1 MGAFGTVWLVASRSL
16 RYRLS
21 GVLLT
26 IASIALS
33 VFVLLGVEHVR
44 QEARSGFA
52 STVSGV
58 DLIVGARTGEIN
70 LLLLSV
76 FRIGTATANLSWESV
91 EQLDQQKNVVWTV
104 PISLGDS
111 HRNFRVVGTT
121 QAFFSRYKFGSKQ
134 PLVFDQGQPFEEV
147 AEVVL
152 GARVAGELGYQLGD
166 SLVLSHGMADTSFTH
181 HDQLPF
187 AVSGILAPTGTP
199 IDNALFVGL
208 DAIDAMHS
216 DGGSDSHQAH
226 EGRDAHE
233 DHDAHNEH
241 EVHEEHDAHVGP
253 DADEDHKA
261 HEDHDSHKGH
271 EVYEEHDAHEDHDAH
286 NEHEVHEEHDAH
298 LGPDADEDHEAH
310 EDHDGHDAHEVYE
323 ERDAHQDHDAH
334 VGPDADEVHEAH
346 EDHDGH
352 EDHQDFDHHEEHHQ
366 AHDHPPIGTVT
377 AVLVG
382 LSSPITTLQVKRW
395 VDEYEEEAL
404 LAILPGV
411 ALTQLWELVGNVESV
426 LLGISVLILVS
437 SLLGLNAMLLASMRE
452 RRREIEVL
460 RSIGA
465 PSSFILSL
473 LMIESLLI
481 VSVGVMLAVG
491 ILLASIAAANTLF
504 VETFGLMIS
513 SQILNPSNVMA
524 LGLIYLTAVI
534 VTLLPALRAYRVSR
548 LVGTAAA
555 AD

>member
-1 MGAFGTVWLVASRSL
+1 MGAFGTVLLVASRSL

-26 IASIALS
+26 IASVALS

-70 LLLLSV
+70 LLLLSI
-76 FRIGTATANLSWESV
+76 FRIGTATANVSWESV
-91 EQLDQQKNVVWTV
+91 EQLNQQKNVDWTV

-111 HRNFRVVGTT
+111 HRNFRVIGTT
-121 QAFFSRYKFGSKQ
+121 QAFFSRYKYGAKQ
-134 PLVFDQGQPFEEV
+134 PLVFEQGQPFEAV

-152 GARVAGELGYQLGD
+152 GARVARELGYQLGD
-166 SLVLSHGMADTSFTH
+166 LLVLSHGMADTSFTH

-187 AVSGILAPTGTP
+187 AVSGVLVGTGTP

-216 DGGSDSHQAH
+216 DEGSENHQAH
-226 EGRDAHE
+226 
-233 DHDAHNEH
+233 
-241 EVHEEHDAHVGP
+241 
-253 DADEDHKA
+253 
-261 HEDHDSHKGH
+261 
-271 EVYEEHDAHEDHDAH
+271 EEHDAHEDHDAH
-286 NEHEVHEEHDAH
+286 KGRDEHEDHDDHDAH
-298 LGPDADEDHEAH
+298 EGHGDHYAHKGHEAH
-310 EDHDGHDAHEVYE
+310 EDHDTHEE
-323 ERDAHQDHDAH
+323 
-334 VGPDADEVHEAH
+334 HEAH
-346 EDHDGH
+346 EDHDTHEEHEAH
-352 EDHQDFDHHEEHHQ
+352 EDHDTHEEHEAHEDHDTHEEHG

-395 VDEYEEEAL
+395 VDEYEGEAL
-404 LAILPGV
+404 LAIVPGV
-411 ALTQLWELVGNVESV
+411 ALTQLWELIGNVESV

-465 PSSFILSL
+465 PSSFILAL

-481 VSVGVMLAVG
+481 VSVGVVLALG
-491 ILLASIAAANTLF
+491 ALLASITAANTLF
-504 VETFGLMIS
+504 AETFGLMIS
-513 SQILNPSNVMA
+513 SQILSPSNVTA

-534 VTLLPALRAYRVSR
+534 VTLLPALQAYRVSR
-548 LVGTAAA
+548 SVGAATAAE
-555 AD
+555 

>member
-1 MGAFGTVWLVASRSL
+1 MGAFGTLWLVASRSL

-33 VFVLLGVEHVR
+33 VFVLLGVEHAR

-216 DGGSDSHQAH
+216 DGGSESHQAH
-226 EGRDAHE
+226 EGHDAHE

-253 DADEDHKA
+253 DADEDHEA
-261 HEDHDSHKGH
+261 HEDHDDHKGH
-271 EVYEEHDAHEDHDAH
+271 EVYEEHDAHQDHDAH
-286 NEHEVHEEHDAH
+286 NEHEVREEHDAH

-310 EDHDGHDAHEVYE
+310 EDHVDL
-323 ERDAHQDHDAH
+323 
-334 VGPDADEVHEAH
+334 
-346 EDHDGH
+346 
-352 EDHQDFDHHEEHHQ
+352 DHHEEHDQ

-473 LMIESLLI
+473 LMSESLLI

>member
-1 MGAFGTVWLVASRSL
+1 MGAFGTLWLVASRSL

-33 VFVLLGVEHVR
+33 VFVLLGVEHAR

-134 PLVFDQGQPFEEV
+134 PLLFDQGQPFEEV

-216 DGGSDSHQAH
+216 DGGSESHQAH
-226 EGRDAHE
+226 EGHDAHE

-253 DADEDHKA
+253 DADEDHEA
-261 HEDHDSHKGH
+261 HEDHDDHKGH
-271 EVYEEHDAHEDHDAH
+271 EVYEEHDAHQDHDAH
-286 NEHEVHEEHDAH
+286 NEHEVREEHDAH
-298 LGPDADEDHEAH
+298 LGPDADEDHDAH
-310 EDHDGHDAHEVYE
+310 EDHDGHEGREVYE
-323 ERDAHQDHDAH
+323 EHDAHQDHDAH
-334 VGPDADEVHEAH
+334 VGSDAEEDHEAH
-346 EDHDGH
+346 EDHVDL
-352 EDHQDFDHHEEHHQ
+352 DHHEEHDQ

-473 LMIESLLI
+473 LMSESLLI

>member
-1 MGAFGTVWLVASRSL
+1 MGAFGTVLLVASQSL

-26 IASIALS
+26 IASVALS

-70 LLLLSV
+70 LLLLSI
-76 FRIGTATANLSWESV
+76 FRIGTATANVSWESV
-91 EQLDQQKNVVWTV
+91 EQLDQQRNVDWTV

-111 HRNFRVVGTT
+111 HRNFRVIGTT
-121 QAFFSRYKFGSKQ
+121 QAFFSRYKYGAKQ
-134 PLVFDQGQPFEEV
+134 PLVFEQGQPFEAV

-152 GARVAGELGYQLGD
+152 GARVARELGYQLGD

-187 AVSGILAPTGTP
+187 AVSGVLAGTGTP

-208 DAIDAMHS
+208 EAIDAMHS
-216 DGGSDSHQAH
+216 DGGSENHQAH
-226 EGRDAHE
+226 EAPEAHDAHE
-233 DHDAHNEH
+233 R
-241 EVHEEHDAHVGP
+241 HEEH
-253 DADEDHKA
+253 EE
-261 HEDHDSHKGH
+261 HEGH
-271 EVYEEHDAHEDHDAH
+271 EGHEGHEEHDAHEDHDAH
-286 NEHEVHEEHDAH
+286 EGRDEHEVHEEHVVHEDHDAH
-298 LGPDADEDHEAH
+298 EGHDAH
-310 EDHDGHDAHEVYE
+310 EDHDTHEE
-323 ERDAHQDHDAH
+323 
-334 VGPDADEVHEAH
+334 HEAL
-346 EDHDGH
+346 DD
-352 EDHQDFDHHEEHHQ
+352 HEEHHE

-395 VDEYEEEAL
+395 VDEYEGEAL

-481 VSVGVMLAVG
+481 VSVGVVLAVG
-491 ILLASIAAANTLF
+491 TLLASITAANTLF
-504 VETFGLMIS
+504 AETFGLMIS
-513 SQILNPSNVMA
+513 SQILNPSNVTA

-534 VTLLPALRAYRVSR
+534 VTLLPALQAYRVSR
-548 LVGTAAA
+548 SVGAATAA
-555 AD
+555 D

>member
-1 MGAFGTVWLVASRSL
+1 MGAFGTLWLVASRSL

-33 VFVLLGVEHVR
+33 VFVLLGVEHAR

-134 PLVFDQGQPFEEV
+134 PLLFDQGQPFEEV

-216 DGGSDSHQAH
+216 DGGSESHQAH
-226 EGRDAHE
+226 EGHDAHE

-253 DADEDHKA
+253 DADEDHEA
-261 HEDHDSHKGH
+261 HEDHDDHKGH
-271 EVYEEHDAHEDHDAH
+271 EVYEEHDAHQGHDAH
-286 NEHEVHEEHDAH
+286 NEHKVREEHDAH
-298 LGPDADEDHEAH
+298 LGPDADEDHDAH
-310 EDHDGHDAHEVYE
+310 EDHDGHEGREVYE
-323 ERDAHQDHDAH
+323 EHDAHQDHDAH
-334 VGPDADEVHEAH
+334 VGSDAEEDHEAH
-346 EDHDGH
+346 EDHVDL
-352 EDHQDFDHHEEHHQ
+352 DHHEEHDQ

-473 LMIESLLI
+473 LMSESLLI

>member
-1 MGAFGTVWLVASRSL
+1 MGAFGTLWLVASRSL

-33 VFVLLGVEHVR
+33 VFVLLGVEHAR

-216 DGGSDSHQAH
+216 DGGSESHQAH
-226 EGRDAHE
+226 EGHDAHE

-253 DADEDHKA
+253 DADEDHEA
-261 HEDHDSHKGH
+261 HEDHDDHKGH
-271 EVYEEHDAHEDHDAH
+271 EVYEEHDAHQGHDAH
-286 NEHEVHEEHDAH
+286 NEHEVREEHDAH
-298 LGPDADEDHEAH
+298 LGPDADEDHDAH
-310 EDHDGHDAHEVYE
+310 EDHDGHEGREVYE
-323 ERDAHQDHDAH
+323 EHDAHQDHDAH
-334 VGPDADEVHEAH
+334 VGSDAEEDHEAH
-346 EDHDGH
+346 EDHVDL
-352 EDHQDFDHHEEHHQ
+352 DHHEEHDQ

-452 RRREIEVL
+452 RRRRSRC

-473 LMIESLLI
+473 LMSESLLI

-534 VTLLPALRAYRVSR
+534 VTLLPALRHIAF
-548 LVGTAAA
+548 LAW
-555 AD
+555 

>member
-1 MGAFGTVWLVASRSL
+1 MGSFGTVLLVASRSL

-26 IASIALS
+26 IASVALS

-44 QEARSGFA
+44 QEARTGFA

-70 LLLLSV
+70 LLLLSI
-76 FRIGTATANLSWESV
+76 FRIGTATANVSWESV
-91 EQLDQQKNVVWTV
+91 EQLEQQKNVVWTV

-111 HRNFRVVGTT
+111 HRSFRVIGTT
-121 QAFFSRYKFGSKQ
+121 EAFFTRSKYGAKQ
-134 PLVFDQGQPFEEV
+134 SITFQQGQSFEAV

-152 GARVAGELGYQLGD
+152 GARVATELGYQLGD
-166 SLVLSHGMADTSFTH
+166 SLVLSHGMADTSFSH

-187 AVSGILAPTGTP
+187 SVSGILAATGTP

-208 DAIDAMHS
+208 EAIEAMHS
-216 DGGSDSHQAH
+216 DGESEDHRGHNDHDEHDGHDEHQ
-226 EGRDAHE
+226 EHE
-233 DHDAHNEH
+233 DHD
-241 EVHEEHDAHVGP
+241 
-253 DADEDHKA
+253 
-261 HEDHDSHKGH
+261 
-271 EVYEEHDAHEDHDAH
+271 
-286 NEHEVHEEHDAH
+286 
-298 LGPDADEDHEAH
+298 
-310 EDHDGHDAHEVYE
+310 
-323 ERDAHQDHDAH
+323 
-334 VGPDADEVHEAH
+334 AH

-352 EDHQDFDHHEEHHQ
+352 EDHDAHEVHDEHH
-366 AHDHPPIGTVT
+366 AGHDHPPIGTVT

-382 LSSPITTLQVKRW
+382 LNSPITTLQVKRW
-395 VDEYEEEAL
+395 VDEFADEAL

-411 ALTQLWELVGNVESV
+411 ALTQLWELVGNVEAI
-426 LLGISVLILVS
+426 LLGISILILVS

-465 PSSFILSL
+465 PSSFIVSL

-481 VSVGVMLAVG
+481 VSVGVVLAVLS
-491 ILLASIAAANTLF
+491 LLASITAANTLF
-504 VETFGLMIS
+504 AETFGLMIS
-513 SQILNPSNVMA
+513 SQILSPSNITA
-524 LGLIYLTAVI
+524 LGLIYLTAI
-534 VTLLPALRAYRVSR
+534 LVTLLPALQAYRVSR
-548 LVGTAAA
+548 AVGTAAA

>member
-1 MGAFGTVWLVASRSL
+1 MGSVGTVLLVASRSL

-26 IASIALS
+26 IASVALS

-44 QEARSGFA
+44 QEARTGFA

-76 FRIGTATANLSWESV
+76 FRIGTATANVSWESV
-91 EQLDQQKNVVWTV
+91 EQLEQQNNVVWTV

-111 HRNFRVVGTT
+111 HRSFRVIGTT
-121 QAFFSRYKFGSKQ
+121 EGFFTRYKYGAKQ
-134 PLVFDQGQPFEEV
+134 PLTFLKGQSFDAV

-152 GARVAGELGYQLGD
+152 GARVAKELGYQLGD

-187 AVSGILAPTGTP
+187 SVSGILAATGTP

-208 DAIDAMHS
+208 EAIEAMHS
-216 DGGSDSHQAH
+216 DGESEDHRGHNEH
-226 EGRDAHE
+226 EDHDQHEEQE
-233 DHDAHNEH
+233 DHDAH
-241 EVHEEHDAHVGP
+241 EEQ
-253 DADEDHKA
+253 
-261 HEDHDSHKGH
+261 
-271 EVYEEHDAHEDHDAH
+271 EDHDAH
-286 NEHEVHEEHDAH
+286 EEHQAHEKHEGHDAH
-298 LGPDADEDHEAH
+298 AERE
-310 EDHDGHDAHEVYE
+310 GHDAHEEHVE
-323 ERDAHQDHDAH
+323 HGDHD
-334 VGPDADEVHEAH
+334 VHEDH
-346 EDHDGH
+346 EDHD
-352 EDHQDFDHHEEHHQ
+352 EHH
-366 AHDHPPIGTVT
+366 AGHDHPPIGTVT

-382 LSSPITTLQVKRW
+382 LNSPITTLQVKRW
-395 VDEYEEEAL
+395 VDEFEGEAL

-411 ALTQLWELVGNVESV
+411 ALTQLWELVGNVEAV
-426 LLGISVLILVS
+426 LLGISILILVS

-465 PSSFILSL
+465 PSSFIVSL

-481 VSVGVMLAVG
+481 VSVGVVLAVLS
-491 ILLASIAAANTLF
+491 LLASITAANTL
-504 VETFGLMIS
+504 VAETFGLMIS
-513 SQILNPSNVMA
+513 SQILSPSNITA
-524 LGLIYLTAVI
+524 LGLIYLTAI
-534 VTLLPALRAYRVSR
+534 LVTLLPALQAYRVSR
-548 LVGTAAA
+548 AVGTASA

>member
-1 MGAFGTVWLVASRSL
+1 MGAFGTVLLVASRSL

-26 IASIALS
+26 IASVALS

-70 LLLLSV
+70 LLLLSI
-76 FRIGTATANLSWESV
+76 FRIGTATANVSWESV
-91 EQLDQQKNVVWTV
+91 EQLDQQRNVDWTV

-111 HRNFRVVGTT
+111 HRNFRVIGTT
-121 QAFFSRYKFGSKQ
+121 QAFFSRYKYGAKQ
-134 PLVFDQGQPFEEV
+134 PLVFEQGQPFEAV

-152 GARVAGELGYQLGD
+152 GARVARELGYQLGD

-187 AVSGILAPTGTP
+187 AVSGVLAGTGTP

-208 DAIDAMHS
+208 EAIDAMHS
-216 DGGSDSHQAH
+216 DGGSENHQAH
-226 EGRDAHE
+226 EAPE
-233 DHDAHNEH
+233 AHDADER
-241 EVHEEHDAHVGP
+241 HEEH
-253 DADEDHKA
+253 EE
-261 HEDHDSHKGH
+261 HEGH
-271 EVYEEHDAHEDHDAH
+271 EGHEEHDAHEDHDAH
-286 NEHEVHEEHDAH
+286 EGRDEHEVHEEHVVHEDHDAH
-298 LGPDADEDHEAH
+298 EGHDAH
-310 EDHDGHDAHEVYE
+310 EDHDTHEE
-323 ERDAHQDHDAH
+323 
-334 VGPDADEVHEAH
+334 HEAL
-346 EDHDGH
+346 DD
-352 EDHQDFDHHEEHHQ
+352 HEEHHE

-395 VDEYEEEAL
+395 VDEYEGEAL

-481 VSVGVMLAVG
+481 VSVGVVLAVG
-491 ILLASIAAANTLF
+491 TLLASITAANTLF
-504 VETFGLMIS
+504 AETFGLMIS
-513 SQILNPSNVMA
+513 SQILNPSNVTA

-534 VTLLPALRAYRVSR
+534 VTLLPALQAYRVSR
-548 LVGTAAA
+548 SVGAATAA
-555 AD
+555 D

>member
-1 MGAFGTVWLVASRSL
+1 MGFVGTVLLVASRSL

-26 IASIALS
+26 IASVALS

-44 QEARSGFA
+44 QEARTGFA

-76 FRIGTATANLSWESV
+76 FRIGTATANVSWESV
-91 EQLDQQKNVVWTV
+91 EQLEQQNNVVWTV

-111 HRNFRVVGTT
+111 HRSFRVIGTT
-121 QAFFSRYKFGSKQ
+121 EGFFTRYKYGAKH
-134 PLVFDQGQPFEEV
+134 PLTFQEGQSFDAV

-152 GARVAGELGYQLGD
+152 GARVAKELGYQLGD

-187 AVSGILAPTGTP
+187 SVSGILAATGTP

-208 DAIDAMHS
+208 EAIEAMHS
-216 DGGSDSHQAH
+216 DGESEDHRGHNEH
-226 EGRDAHE
+226 EDHDQHEEQE
-233 DHDAHNEH
+233 DHDAHENH
-241 EVHEEHDAHVGP
+241 DQHEEQEDHHAH
-253 DADEDHKA
+253 EEHKA
-261 HEDHDSHKGH
+261 HEKH
-271 EVYEEHDAHEDHDAH
+271 E
-286 NEHEVHEEHDAH
+286 
-298 LGPDADEDHEAH
+298 
-310 EDHDGHDAHEVYE
+310 GHDAHEEHVE
-323 ERDAHQDHDAH
+323 HGDHD
-334 VGPDADEVHEAH
+334 VH
-346 EDHDGH
+346 EDHD
-352 EDHQDFDHHEEHHQ
+352 EHH
-366 AHDHPPIGTVT
+366 AGHDHPPIGTVT

-382 LSSPITTLQVKRW
+382 LNSPITTLQVKRW
-395 VDEYEEEAL
+395 VDEFEGEAL

-411 ALTQLWELVGNVESV
+411 ALTQLWELVGNVEAV
-426 LLGISVLILVS
+426 LLGISILILVS

-465 PSSFILSL
+465 PSSFIVSL

-481 VSVGVMLAVG
+481 VSVGVVLAVLS
-491 ILLASIAAANTLF
+491 LLASITAANTL
-504 VETFGLMIS
+504 VAETFGLMIS
-513 SQILNPSNVMA
+513 SKILSPSNITA
-524 LGLIYLTAVI
+524 LGLIYLTAI
-534 VTLLPALRAYRVSR
+534 LVTLLPALQAYRVSR
-548 LVGTAAA
+548 AVGTASA

>member
-1 MGAFGTVWLVASRSL
+1 MGSFGTVLLVASRSL

-26 IASIALS
+26 IASVALS

-44 QEARSGFA
+44 QEARTGFA

-70 LLLLSV
+70 LLLLSI
-76 FRIGTATANLSWESV
+76 FRIGTATANVSWESV
-91 EQLDQQKNVVWTV
+91 EQLEQQKNVVWTV

-111 HRNFRVVGTT
+111 HRSFRVIGTT
-121 QAFFSRYKFGSKQ
+121 EAFFTRYKYGAKQ
-134 PLVFDQGQPFEEV
+134 SITFQQGQSFEAV

-152 GARVAGELGYQLGD
+152 GARVATELGYQLGD
-166 SLVLSHGMADTSFTH
+166 SLVLSHGMADTSFSH

-187 AVSGILAPTGTP
+187 SVSGILAATGTP

-208 DAIDAMHS
+208 EAIEAMHS
-216 DGGSDSHQAH
+216 DGESEDHRGHNDHDEHDGHDEHQ
-226 EGRDAHE
+226 EHE
-233 DHDAHNEH
+233 DHD
-241 EVHEEHDAHVGP
+241 
-253 DADEDHKA
+253 
-261 HEDHDSHKGH
+261 
-271 EVYEEHDAHEDHDAH
+271 
-286 NEHEVHEEHDAH
+286 
-298 LGPDADEDHEAH
+298 
-310 EDHDGHDAHEVYE
+310 
-323 ERDAHQDHDAH
+323 
-334 VGPDADEVHEAH
+334 AH

-352 EDHQDFDHHEEHHQ
+352 EDHDAHEAHDEHH
-366 AHDHPPIGTVT
+366 AGHDHPPIGTVT

-382 LSSPITTLQVKRW
+382 LNSPITTLQVKRW
-395 VDEYEEEAL
+395 VDEFADEAL

-411 ALTQLWELVGNVESV
+411 ALTQLWELVGNVEAI
-426 LLGISVLILVS
+426 LLGISILILVS

-465 PSSFILSL
+465 PSSFIVSL

-481 VSVGVMLAVG
+481 VSVGVVLAVLS
-491 ILLASIAAANTLF
+491 LLASITAANTLF
-504 VETFGLMIS
+504 AETFGLMIS
-513 SQILNPSNVMA
+513 SQILSPSNITA
-524 LGLIYLTAVI
+524 LGLIYLTAI
-534 VTLLPALRAYRVSR
+534 LVTLLPALQAYRVSR
-548 LVGTAAA
+548 AVGTAAA

>member
-1 MGAFGTVWLVASRSL
+1 MGAFGTLWLVASRSL

-33 VFVLLGVEHVR
+33 VFVLLGVEHAR

-216 DGGSDSHQAH
+216 DGGSESHQAH
-226 EGRDAHE
+226 EEHDAQQ

-241 EVHEEHDAHVGP
+241 EVR
-253 DADEDHKA
+253 
-261 HEDHDSHKGH
+261 
-271 EVYEEHDAHEDHDAH
+271 
-286 NEHEVHEEHDAH
+286 EEHDAH
-298 LGPDADEDHEAH
+298 LGPDADEDHDAH
-310 EDHDGHDAHEVYE
+310 EDHDGHEGREVYE
-323 ERDAHQDHDAH
+323 EHDAHQDHDAH
-334 VGPDADEVHEAH
+334 VGSDAEEDHEAH
-346 EDHDGH
+346 EDHVDL
-352 EDHQDFDHHEEHHQ
+352 DHHEEHDQ

-473 LMIESLLI
+473 LMSESLLI

>member
-1 MGAFGTVWLVASRSL
+1 MGAFGTLWLVASRSL

-33 VFVLLGVEHVR
+33 VFVLLGVEHAR

-134 PLVFDQGQPFEEV
+134 PLVFDQGQSFEEV

-216 DGGSDSHQAH
+216 DGGSESHQAH
-226 EGRDAHE
+226 EGHDAHE

-261 HEDHDSHKGH
+261 HEDHDGHKGH
-271 EVYEEHDAHEDHDAH
+271 EVYEEHDAHQDHDAH
-286 NEHEVHEEHDAH
+286 VGSDAE
-298 LGPDADEDHEAH
+298 EDHEAH
-310 EDHDGHDAHEVYE
+310 EDHVDL
-323 ERDAHQDHDAH
+323 
-334 VGPDADEVHEAH
+334 
-346 EDHDGH
+346 
-352 EDHQDFDHHEEHHQ
+352 DHHEEHDQ

-473 LMIESLLI
+473 LMSESLLI

-534 VTLLPALRAYRVSR
+534 VTLLPAVRAYRVSR
-548 LVGTAAA
+548 SVGTAAT

>member
-1 MGAFGTVWLVASRSL
+1 MGAFGTVLLVASRSL

-26 IASIALS
+26 IASVALS

-70 LLLLSV
+70 LLLLSI
-76 FRIGTATANLSWESV
+76 FRIGTATANVSWESV
-91 EQLDQQKNVVWTV
+91 EQLDQQRNVDWSV

-111 HRNFRVVGTT
+111 HRNFRVIGTT
-121 QAFFSRYKFGSKQ
+121 QAFFSRYKYGAKQ
-134 PLVFDQGQPFEEV
+134 PLVFEQGQPFEAV

-152 GARVAGELGYQLGD
+152 GARVARELGYQLGD

-187 AVSGILAPTGTP
+187 AVSGVLAGTGTP

-208 DAIDAMHS
+208 EAIDAMHS
-216 DGGSDSHQAH
+216 DGGLENHQAHVDHDAHEDRDAH
-226 EGRDAHE
+226 EGRD
-233 DHDAHNEH
+233 EH
-241 EVHEEHDAHVGP
+241 EVHEEHVV
-253 DADEDHKA
+253 
-261 HEDHDSHKGH
+261 HEDHDAH
-271 EVYEEHDAHEDHDAH
+271 EGHDAHEDHDT
-286 NEHEVHEEHDAH
+286 HEEH
-298 LGPDADEDHEAH
+298 EAL
-310 EDHDGHDAHEVYE
+310 DD
-323 ERDAHQDHDAH
+323 
-334 VGPDADEVHEAH
+334 
-346 EDHDGH
+346 
-352 EDHQDFDHHEEHHQ
+352 HEEHHE

-395 VDEYEEEAL
+395 VDEYEGEAL

-481 VSVGVMLAVG
+481 VSVGVVLAVG
-491 ILLASIAAANTLF
+491 TLLASITAANTLF
-504 VETFGLMIS
+504 AETFGLMIS
-513 SQILNPSNVMA
+513 SQILNPSNVTA

-534 VTLLPALRAYRVSR
+534 VTLLPALQAYRVSR
-548 LVGTAAA
+548 SVGAATAA
-555 AD
+555 D

>member
-1 MGAFGTVWLVASRSL
+1 MGAFGTLWLVASRSL

-33 VFVLLGVEHVR
+33 VFVLLGVEHAR

-216 DGGSDSHQAH
+216 DGGSESHQAH
-226 EGRDAHE
+226 EGHDAHE

-253 DADEDHKA
+253 DADEDHEA
-261 HEDHDSHKGH
+261 HEDHDDHKGH
-271 EVYEEHDAHEDHDAH
+271 EVYEEHDAHQDHDAH
-286 NEHEVHEEHDAH
+286 NEHEVREEHDAH
-298 LGPDADEDHEAH
+298 LGPDADEDH
-310 EDHDGHDAHEVYE
+310 D
-323 ERDAHQDHDAH
+323 
-334 VGPDADEVHEAH
+334 AH

-352 EDHQDFDHHEEHHQ
+352 EGREVYEEHDAHQDHDTHVGSDAEEDHEAHEDHVDLDHHEEHDQ

-473 LMIESLLI
+473 LMSESLLI

>member
-1 MGAFGTVWLVASRSL
+1 MGSVGTVLLVASRSL

-26 IASIALS
+26 IASVALS

-44 QEARSGFA
+44 QEARTGFA

-70 LLLLSV
+70 LLLLSI
-76 FRIGTATANLSWESV
+76 FRIGTATANVSWESV
-91 EQLDQQKNVVWTV
+91 EQLEQQNNVVWTV

-111 HRNFRVVGTT
+111 HRSFRVIGTT
-121 QAFFSRYKFGSKQ
+121 EGFFTRYKYGAKQ
-134 PLVFDQGQPFEEV
+134 PLTFLKGQSFDAV

-152 GARVAGELGYQLGD
+152 GARVAKELGYQLGD

-187 AVSGILAPTGTP
+187 SVSGILAATGTP

-208 DAIDAMHS
+208 EAIEAMHS
-216 DGGSDSHQAH
+216 DGESEDHRGHNEH
-226 EGRDAHE
+226 EDHDQHEEQE
-233 DHDAHNEH
+233 DHDAH
-241 EVHEEHDAHVGP
+241 EEQ
-253 DADEDHKA
+253 
-261 HEDHDSHKGH
+261 
-271 EVYEEHDAHEDHDAH
+271 EDHDAH
-286 NEHEVHEEHDAH
+286 EEHQAHEKHEGHDAH
-298 LGPDADEDHEAH
+298 AERE
-310 EDHDGHDAHEVYE
+310 GHDAHEEHVE
-323 ERDAHQDHDAH
+323 HGDHD
-334 VGPDADEVHEAH
+334 VHEDH
-346 EDHDGH
+346 EDHD
-352 EDHQDFDHHEEHHQ
+352 EHH
-366 AHDHPPIGTVT
+366 AGHDHPPIGTVT

-382 LSSPITTLQVKRW
+382 LNSPITTLQVKRW
-395 VDEYEEEAL
+395 VDEFEGEAL

-411 ALTQLWELVGNVESV
+411 ALTQLWELVGNVEAV
-426 LLGISVLILVS
+426 LLGISILILVS

-465 PSSFILSL
+465 PSSFIVSL

-481 VSVGVMLAVG
+481 VSVGVVLAVLS
-491 ILLASIAAANTLF
+491 LLASITAANTL
-504 VETFGLMIS
+504 VAETFGLMIS
-513 SQILNPSNVMA
+513 SQILSPSNITA
-524 LGLIYLTAVI
+524 LGLIYLTAI
-534 VTLLPALRAYRVSR
+534 LVTLLPALQAYRVSR
-548 LVGTAAA
+548 AVGTASA

>member
-1 MGAFGTVWLVASRSL
+1 MGAFGTVLLVASRSL

-26 IASIALS
+26 IASVALS

-70 LLLLSV
+70 LLLLSI
-76 FRIGTATANLSWESV
+76 FRIGTATANVSWESV
-91 EQLDQQKNVVWTV
+91 EQLDQQRNVDWTV

-111 HRNFRVVGTT
+111 HRNFRVIGTT
-121 QAFFSRYKFGSKQ
+121 QAFFSRYKYGAKQ
-134 PLVFDQGQPFEEV
+134 PLVFEQGQPFEAV

-152 GARVAGELGYQLGD
+152 GARVARELGYQLGD

-187 AVSGILAPTGTP
+187 AVSGVLAGTGTP

-208 DAIDAMHS
+208 EAIDAMHS
-216 DGGSDSHQAH
+216 DGGSENHQAH
-226 EGRDAHE
+226 EAPDAHE
-233 DHDAHNEH
+233 RH
-241 EVHEEHDAHVGP
+241 E
-253 DADEDHKA
+253 
-261 HEDHDSHKGH
+261 GH
-271 EVYEEHDAHEDHDAH
+271 EGHEEHDAHEDHDAH
-286 NEHEVHEEHDAH
+286 EGRDEHEVHEEHVVHEDHDAH
-298 LGPDADEDHEAH
+298 KGHDAH
-310 EDHDGHDAHEVYE
+310 EDHDTHEE
-323 ERDAHQDHDAH
+323 
-334 VGPDADEVHEAH
+334 HEAL
-346 EDHDGH
+346 DD
-352 EDHQDFDHHEEHHQ
+352 HEEHHE

-395 VDEYEEEAL
+395 VDEYEGEAL

-481 VSVGVMLAVG
+481 VSVGVVLAVG
-491 ILLASIAAANTLF
+491 TLLASITAANTLF
-504 VETFGLMIS
+504 AETFGLMIS
-513 SQILNPSNVMA
+513 SQILNPSNVTA

-534 VTLLPALRAYRVSR
+534 VTLLPALQAYRVSR
-548 LVGTAAA
+548 SVGAATAA
-555 AD
+555 D

>member
-1 MGAFGTVWLVASRSL
+1 MGAFGTVLLVASRSL

-26 IASIALS
+26 IASVALS

-70 LLLLSV
+70 LLLLSI
-76 FRIGTATANLSWESV
+76 FRIGTATANVSWESV
-91 EQLDQQKNVVWTV
+91 EQLDQQRNVDWTV

-111 HRNFRVVGTT
+111 HRNFRVIGTT
-121 QAFFSRYKFGSKQ
+121 QAFFSRYKYGAKQ
-134 PLVFDQGQPFEEV
+134 PLVFEQGQPFEAV

-152 GARVAGELGYQLGD
+152 GARVARELGYQLGD

-187 AVSGILAPTGTP
+187 AVSGVLAGTGTP

-208 DAIDAMHS
+208 EAIDAMHS
-216 DGGSDSHQAH
+216 DGGSENHQAHEAPEAHDAHEGHEEHDAHEDYDAH
-226 EGRDAHE
+226 EGRD
-233 DHDAHNEH
+233 EH
-241 EVHEEHDAHVGP
+241 EVHEEHVV
-253 DADEDHKA
+253 
-261 HEDHDSHKGH
+261 HEDHDAHKG
-271 EVYEEHDAHEDHDAH
+271 HDAHEDHDT
-286 NEHEVHEEHDAH
+286 HEEH
-298 LGPDADEDHEAH
+298 EAL
-310 EDHDGHDAHEVYE
+310 DD
-323 ERDAHQDHDAH
+323 
-334 VGPDADEVHEAH
+334 
-346 EDHDGH
+346 
-352 EDHQDFDHHEEHHQ
+352 HEEHHE

-395 VDEYEEEAL
+395 VDEYEGEAL

-481 VSVGVMLAVG
+481 VSVGVVLAVG
-491 ILLASIAAANTLF
+491 TLLASITAANTLF
-504 VETFGLMIS
+504 AETFGLMIS
-513 SQILNPSNVMA
+513 SQILNPSNVTA

-534 VTLLPALRAYRVSR
+534 VTLLPALQAYRVSR
-548 LVGTAAA
+548 SVGAATAA
-555 AD
+555 D

>member
-1 MGAFGTVWLVASRSL
+1 MGSFGTVLLVASRSL

-26 IASIALS
+26 IASVALS

-44 QEARSGFA
+44 QEARTGFA

-70 LLLLSV
+70 LLLLSI
-76 FRIGTATANLSWESV
+76 FRIGTATANVSWESV
-91 EQLDQQKNVVWTV
+91 EQLEQQKNVVWTV

-111 HRNFRVVGTT
+111 HRSFRVIGTT
-121 QAFFSRYKFGSKQ
+121 EAFFTRYKYGAKQ
-134 PLVFDQGQPFEEV
+134 SIMFQQGQSFEAV

-152 GARVAGELGYQLGD
+152 GARVATELGYQLGD
-166 SLVLSHGMADTSFTH
+166 SLVLSHGMADTSFSH

-187 AVSGILAPTGTP
+187 SVSGILAATGTP

-208 DAIDAMHS
+208 EAIEAMHS
-216 DGGSDSHQAH
+216 DGESEDHRGHNDHDEHDGHDEH
-226 EGRDAHE
+226 EEHE
-233 DHDAHNEH
+233 DHD
-241 EVHEEHDAHVGP
+241 
-253 DADEDHKA
+253 
-261 HEDHDSHKGH
+261 
-271 EVYEEHDAHEDHDAH
+271 
-286 NEHEVHEEHDAH
+286 
-298 LGPDADEDHEAH
+298 
-310 EDHDGHDAHEVYE
+310 
-323 ERDAHQDHDAH
+323 
-334 VGPDADEVHEAH
+334 AH

-352 EDHQDFDHHEEHHQ
+352 EDHDAHEAHDEHH
-366 AHDHPPIGTVT
+366 AGHDHPPIGTVT

-382 LSSPITTLQVKRW
+382 LNSPITTLQVKRW
-395 VDEYEEEAL
+395 VDEFADEAL

-411 ALTQLWELVGNVESV
+411 ALTQLWELVGNVEAI
-426 LLGISVLILVS
+426 LLGISILILVS

-465 PSSFILSL
+465 PSSFIVSL

-481 VSVGVMLAVG
+481 VSVGVVLAVLS
-491 ILLASIAAANTLF
+491 LLASITAANTLF
-504 VETFGLMIS
+504 AETFGLMIS
-513 SQILNPSNVMA
+513 SQILSPSNITA
-524 LGLIYLTAVI
+524 LGLIYLTAI
-534 VTLLPALRAYRVSR
+534 LVTLLPALQAYRVSR
-548 LVGTAAA
+548 AVGTPSA

>member
-1 MGAFGTVWLVASRSL
+1 MGAFGTLWLVASRSL

-33 VFVLLGVEHVR
+33 VFVLLGVEHAR

-216 DGGSDSHQAH
+216 DGGSESHQAH
-226 EGRDAHE
+226 EGHDAHE

-253 DADEDHKA
+253 DADEDHEA
-261 HEDHDSHKGH
+261 HEDHDDHKGH
-271 EVYEEHDAHEDHDAH
+271 EVYEEHDAHQGHDAH
-286 NEHEVHEEHDAH
+286 VGSDAE
-298 LGPDADEDHEAH
+298 EDHEAH
-310 EDHDGHDAHEVYE
+310 EDHVDL
-323 ERDAHQDHDAH
+323 
-334 VGPDADEVHEAH
+334 
-346 EDHDGH
+346 
-352 EDHQDFDHHEEHHQ
+352 DHHEEHDQ

-473 LMIESLLI
+473 LMSESLLI

>member
-1 MGAFGTVWLVASRSL
+1 MGAFGTLWLVASRSL

-33 VFVLLGVEHVR
+33 VFVLLGVEHAR

-216 DGGSDSHQAH
+216 DGGSESHQAH
-226 EGRDAHE
+226 EGHDAHE

-253 DADEDHKA
+253 DADEDHEA
-261 HEDHDSHKGH
+261 HEDHDDHKGH
-271 EVYEEHDAHEDHDAH
+271 EVYEEHDAHQDHDAH
-286 NEHEVHEEHDAH
+286 NEHEVREEHDAH
-298 LGPDADEDHEAH
+298 LGPDADEDH
-310 EDHDGHDAHEVYE
+310 D
-323 ERDAHQDHDAH
+323 
-334 VGPDADEVHEAH
+334 AH

-352 EDHQDFDHHEEHHQ
+352 EGREVYEEHDAYQDHDAHVGSDAEEDHEAHEDHVDLDHHEEHDQ

-411 ALTQLWELVGNVESV
+411 ALTQLWELVGNVESI

-473 LMIESLLI
+473 LMSESLLI

>member
-1 MGAFGTVWLVASRSL
+1 MGAFGTVLLVASRSL

-26 IASIALS
+26 IASVALS

-70 LLLLSV
+70 LLLLSI
-76 FRIGTATANLSWESV
+76 FRIGTATANVSWESV
-91 EQLDQQKNVVWTV
+91 EQLDQQRNVDWTV

-111 HRNFRVVGTT
+111 HRNFRVIGTT
-121 QAFFSRYKFGSKQ
+121 QAFFSRYKYGAKQ
-134 PLVFDQGQPFEEV
+134 PLVFEQGQPFEAV

-152 GARVAGELGYQLGD
+152 GARVARELGYQLGD

-187 AVSGILAPTGTP
+187 AVSGVLAGTGTP

-208 DAIDAMHS
+208 EAIDAMHS
-216 DGGSDSHQAH
+216 DGGSENHQAH
-226 EGRDAHE
+226 EAPEAHDAHE
-233 DHDAHNEH
+233 RH
-241 EVHEEHDAHVGP
+241 
-253 DADEDHKA
+253 
-261 HEDHDSHKGH
+261 
-271 EVYEEHDAHEDHDAH
+271 EEHDAHEDHDAH
-286 NEHEVHEEHDAH
+286 KGRDEHEVHEEHVVHEDHDAH
-298 LGPDADEDHEAH
+298 EAHDAH
-310 EDHDGHDAHEVYE
+310 EDHDTHEE
-323 ERDAHQDHDAH
+323 
-334 VGPDADEVHEAH
+334 HEAL
-346 EDHDGH
+346 DD
-352 EDHQDFDHHEEHHQ
+352 HEEHHE

-395 VDEYEEEAL
+395 VDEYEGEAL

-481 VSVGVMLAVG
+481 VSVGVVLAVG
-491 ILLASIAAANTLF
+491 TLLASITAANTLF
-504 VETFGLMIS
+504 AETFGLMIS
-513 SQILNPSNVMA
+513 SQILNPSNVTA

-534 VTLLPALRAYRVSR
+534 VTLLPALQAYRVSR
-548 LVGTAAA
+548 SVGAATAA
-555 AD
+555 D

>member
-1 MGAFGTVWLVASRSL
+1 MGSFGTVLLVASRSL

-26 IASIALS
+26 IASVALS

-44 QEARSGFA
+44 QEARTGFA

-70 LLLLSV
+70 LLLLSI
-76 FRIGTATANLSWESV
+76 FRIGTATANVSWESV
-91 EQLDQQKNVVWTV
+91 EQLEQQKNVVWTV

-111 HRNFRVVGTT
+111 HRSFRVIGTT
-121 QAFFSRYKFGSKQ
+121 EAFFTRYKYGAKQ
-134 PLVFDQGQPFEEV
+134 SITFQQGQSFEAV

-152 GARVAGELGYQLGD
+152 GARVATELGYQLGD
-166 SLVLSHGMADTSFTH
+166 SLVLSHGMADTSFSH

-187 AVSGILAPTGTP
+187 SVSGILAATGTP

-208 DAIDAMHS
+208 EAIEAMHS
-216 DGGSDSHQAH
+216 DGESEDHRGHNDHDEHDEHDEHDGHDEHQ
-226 EGRDAHE
+226 EHE
-233 DHDAHNEH
+233 DHD
-241 EVHEEHDAHVGP
+241 
-253 DADEDHKA
+253 
-261 HEDHDSHKGH
+261 
-271 EVYEEHDAHEDHDAH
+271 
-286 NEHEVHEEHDAH
+286 
-298 LGPDADEDHEAH
+298 
-310 EDHDGHDAHEVYE
+310 
-323 ERDAHQDHDAH
+323 
-334 VGPDADEVHEAH
+334 AH

-352 EDHQDFDHHEEHHQ
+352 EDHDAHEVHDEHH
-366 AHDHPPIGTVT
+366 AGHDHPPIGTVT

-382 LSSPITTLQVKRW
+382 LNSPITTLQVKRW
-395 VDEYEEEAL
+395 VDEFADEAL

-411 ALTQLWELVGNVESV
+411 ALTQLWELVGNVEAI
-426 LLGISVLILVS
+426 LLGISILILVS

-465 PSSFILSL
+465 PSSFIVSL

-481 VSVGVMLAVG
+481 VSVGVVLAVLS
-491 ILLASIAAANTLF
+491 LLASITAANTLF
-504 VETFGLMIS
+504 AETFGLMIS
-513 SQILNPSNVMA
+513 SQILSPSNITA
-524 LGLIYLTAVI
+524 LGLIYLTAI
-534 VTLLPALRAYRVSR
+534 LVTLLPALQAYRVSR
-548 LVGTAAA
+548 AVGTAAA

>member
-1 MGAFGTVWLVASRSL
+1 MGAFGTVLLVASRSL

-26 IASIALS
+26 IASVALS

-70 LLLLSV
+70 LLLLSI
-76 FRIGTATANLSWESV
+76 FRIGTATANVSWESV
-91 EQLDQQKNVVWTV
+91 EQLDQQRNVDWTV

-111 HRNFRVVGTT
+111 HRNFRVIGTT
-121 QAFFSRYKFGSKQ
+121 QAFFSRYKYGAKQ
-134 PLVFDQGQPFEEV
+134 PLVFEQGQPFEAV

-152 GARVAGELGYQLGD
+152 GARVARELGYPLGD

-187 AVSGILAPTGTP
+187 AVSGVLAGTGTP

-208 DAIDAMHS
+208 EAIDAMHG
-216 DGGSDSHQAH
+216 DGGLENHQAH
-226 EGRDAHE
+226 VD
-233 DHDAHNEH
+233 
-241 EVHEEHDAHVGP
+241 
-253 DADEDHKA
+253 
-261 HEDHDSHKGH
+261 
-271 EVYEEHDAHEDHDAH
+271 HDAHEDHDAH
-286 NEHEVHEEHDAH
+286 KGRDEHEVHEEHVVHEDHDAH
-298 LGPDADEDHEAH
+298 KGHDAH
-310 EDHDGHDAHEVYE
+310 EDHDTHEE
-323 ERDAHQDHDAH
+323 
-334 VGPDADEVHEAH
+334 HEAL
-346 EDHDGH
+346 DD
-352 EDHQDFDHHEEHHQ
+352 HEEHHE

-395 VDEYEEEAL
+395 VDEYEGEAL

-481 VSVGVMLAVG
+481 VSVGVVLAVG
-491 ILLASIAAANTLF
+491 TLLASITAANTLF
-504 VETFGLMIS
+504 AETFGLMIS
-513 SQILNPSNVMA
+513 SQILNPSNVTA

-534 VTLLPALRAYRVSR
+534 VTLLPALQAYRVSR
-548 LVGTAAA
+548 SVGAATAA
-555 AD
+555 D

>member
-1 MGAFGTVWLVASRSL
+1 MGSLATVLLVASRSL

-26 IASIALS
+26 IASVALS

-44 QEARSGFA
+44 QEARTGFA

-70 LLLLSV
+70 LLLLSI
-76 FRIGTATANLSWESV
+76 FRIGTATANVSWESV
-91 EQLDQQKNVVWTV
+91 EQLEQQKNVVWTV

-111 HRNFRVVGTT
+111 HRSFRVIGTT
-121 QAFFSRYKFGSKQ
+121 EAFFTRYKYGAKQ
-134 PLVFDQGQPFEEV
+134 SITFKRGQSFEAV

-152 GARVAGELGYQLGD
+152 GARVATELGYQLGD
-166 SLVLSHGMADTSFTH
+166 SLVLSHGMADTSFSH

-187 AVSGILAPTGTP
+187 SVSGILAATGTP

-208 DAIDAMHS
+208 EAIEAMHS
-216 DGGSDSHQAH
+216 DGESEDHQGHNDHDEHDGHDEH
-226 EGRDAHE
+226 EEHE
-233 DHDAHNEH
+233 DHD
-241 EVHEEHDAHVGP
+241 
-253 DADEDHKA
+253 
-261 HEDHDSHKGH
+261 
-271 EVYEEHDAHEDHDAH
+271 
-286 NEHEVHEEHDAH
+286 
-298 LGPDADEDHEAH
+298 
-310 EDHDGHDAHEVYE
+310 
-323 ERDAHQDHDAH
+323 
-334 VGPDADEVHEAH
+334 AH

-352 EDHQDFDHHEEHHQ
+352 EDHDAHEAHDEHH
-366 AHDHPPIGTVT
+366 AGHDHPPIGTVT

-382 LSSPITTLQVKRW
+382 LNSPITTLQVKRW
-395 VDEYEEEAL
+395 VDEFADEAL

-411 ALTQLWELVGNVESV
+411 ALTQLWELVGNVEAI
-426 LLGISVLILVS
+426 LLGISILILVS

-465 PSSFILSL
+465 PSSFIVSL

-481 VSVGVMLAVG
+481 VSVGVVLAVLS
-491 ILLASIAAANTLF
+491 LLASITAANTLF
-504 VETFGLMIS
+504 AETFGLMIS
-513 SQILNPSNVMA
+513 SQILSPSNITA
-524 LGLIYLTAVI
+524 LGLIYLTAI
-534 VTLLPALRAYRVSR
+534 LVTLLPALQAYRVSR
-548 LVGTAAA
+548 AVGTAAA

>member
-1 MGAFGTVWLVASRSL
+1 MGAFGTVLLVASRSL

-26 IASIALS
+26 IASVALS

-70 LLLLSV
+70 LLLLSI
-76 FRIGTATANLSWESV
+76 FRIGTATANVSWESV
-91 EQLDQQKNVVWTV
+91 EQLDQQRNVDWTV

-111 HRNFRVVGTT
+111 HRNFRVIGTT
-121 QAFFSRYKFGSKQ
+121 QAFFSRYKYGAKQ
-134 PLVFDQGQPFEEV
+134 PLVFEQGQPFEAV

-152 GARVAGELGYQLGD
+152 GARVARELGYQLGD

-187 AVSGILAPTGTP
+187 AVSGVLAGTGTP

-208 DAIDAMHS
+208 EAIDAMHS
-216 DGGSDSHQAH
+216 DGGSENHQAH
-226 EGRDAHE
+226 EAPEAHDAHE
-233 DHDAHNEH
+233 R
-241 EVHEEHDAHVGP
+241 HEEHD
-253 DADEDHKA
+253 A
-261 HEDHDSHKGH
+261 HEDHDSHKGRDEH
-271 EVYEEHDAHEDHDAH
+271 EVHEEHVVHEDHDAHEGHDAHEDHDT
-286 NEHEVHEEHDAH
+286 HEEH
-298 LGPDADEDHEAH
+298 EAL
-310 EDHDGHDAHEVYE
+310 DD
-323 ERDAHQDHDAH
+323 
-334 VGPDADEVHEAH
+334 
-346 EDHDGH
+346 
-352 EDHQDFDHHEEHHQ
+352 HEEHHE

-395 VDEYEEEAL
+395 VDEYEGEAL

-452 RRREIEVL
+452 RRREIEEL

-481 VSVGVMLAVG
+481 VSVGVVLAVG
-491 ILLASIAAANTLF
+491 TLLASITAANTLF
-504 VETFGLMIS
+504 AETFGLMIS
-513 SQILNPSNVMA
+513 SQILNPSNVTA

-534 VTLLPALRAYRVSR
+534 VTLLPALQAYRVSR
-548 LVGTAAA
+548 SVGAATAA
-555 AD
+555 D

>member
-1 MGAFGTVWLVASRSL
+1 MGAFGTVLLVASRSL

-26 IASIALS
+26 IASVALS

-70 LLLLSV
+70 LLLLSI
-76 FRIGTATANLSWESV
+76 FRIGTATANVSWESV
-91 EQLDQQKNVVWTV
+91 EQLDQQRNVDWTV

-111 HRNFRVVGTT
+111 HRNFRVIGTT
-121 QAFFSRYKFGSKQ
+121 QAFFSRYKYGAKQ
-134 PLVFDQGQPFEEV
+134 PLVFEQGQPFEAV

-152 GARVAGELGYQLGD
+152 GARVARELGYQLGD

-187 AVSGILAPTGTP
+187 AVSGVLAGTGTP

-208 DAIDAMHS
+208 EAIDAMHS
-216 DGGSDSHQAH
+216 DGGLENHQAH
-226 EGRDAHE
+226 EDHDTHE
-233 DHDAHNEH
+233 DHDAHEGRDEH
-241 EVHEEHDAHVGP
+241 EVHEEHVV
-253 DADEDHKA
+253 
-261 HEDHDSHKGH
+261 HEDHDAH
-271 EVYEEHDAHEDHDAH
+271 EGHDAHEDHDT
-286 NEHEVHEEHDAH
+286 HEEH
-298 LGPDADEDHEAH
+298 EAL
-310 EDHDGHDAHEVYE
+310 DD
-323 ERDAHQDHDAH
+323 
-334 VGPDADEVHEAH
+334 
-346 EDHDGH
+346 
-352 EDHQDFDHHEEHHQ
+352 HEEHHE

-395 VDEYEEEAL
+395 VDEYEGEAL

-481 VSVGVMLAVG
+481 VSVGVVLAVG
-491 ILLASIAAANTLF
+491 TLLASITAANTLF
-504 VETFGLMIS
+504 AETFGLMIS
-513 SQILNPSNVMA
+513 SQILNPSNVTA

-534 VTLLPALRAYRVSR
+534 VTLLPALQAYRVSR
-548 LVGTAAA
+548 SVGAATAA
-555 AD
+555 D